1 MGNVDQLLVVREGTY
16 LYAQSVPIQV
26 RIVTSPE
33 TWGTGD
39 YEDEDA
45 IAENK
50 STPCFFVLYEMAGK
64 PGEFCNAFQTFQP
77 WRPHTSFVV
86 RNSQTFNGRVTHV
99 CLGFPNTTRSVCPH
113 LHNELPNLAV
123 NTDAA
128 R

>member
-1 MGNVDQLLVVREGTY
+1 MPVNSNVGRMGNVDQLPVVREGTY

-33 TWGTGD
+33 TWGAGD

-64 PGEFCNAFQTFQP
+64 PGEFCN
-77 WRPHTSFVV
+77 VV
-86 RNSQTFNGRVTHV
+86 PNIPTLEAAYEFCGEK
-99 CLGFPNTTRSVCPH
+99 FPNIQWQGDSRVSWFSKHNKVCVP
-113 LHNELPNLAV
+113 PS
-123 NTDAA
+123 TQ
-128 R
+128 